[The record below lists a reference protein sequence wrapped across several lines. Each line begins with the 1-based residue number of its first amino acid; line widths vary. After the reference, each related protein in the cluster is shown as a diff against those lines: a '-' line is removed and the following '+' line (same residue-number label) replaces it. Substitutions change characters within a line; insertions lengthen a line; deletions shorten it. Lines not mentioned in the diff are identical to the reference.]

1 MKRRA
6 FIASSAAFIVSSAA
20 GALIASS
27 PVYAQNLLKH
37 STIEKIF
44 MNSIK
49 DKVIVITGASSGLGE
64 ATARLLA
71 TKGARLVLAARRL
84 ERLQQLAA
92 DIIKA
97 GGQAIAVKT
106 DVSNRSEVDNLIKTA
121 QKQFAAVDVLF
132 ANAGIMPQAPL
143 YKVQVDEWDNM
154 IDVNIKGVLY
164 SIAAVLP
171 IMRERRAGH
180 IINMSSVAGLKV
192 ASGRATVYSATKF
205 AVKAISEGLR
215 EEVAEEGIRVTCLY
229 PGAIQTELV
238 NSINDKE
245 SRAAVQAFYDSYGNI
260 SADAVARAVVYA
272 LEQPTDVAI
281 NDISI
286 RPSRQVF

>member
-1 MKRRA
+1 
-6 FIASSAAFIVSSAA
+6 
-20 GALIASS
+20 
-27 PVYAQNLLKH
+27 
-37 STIEKIF
+37 

-49 DKVIVITGASSGLGE
+49 NKVVVITGASSGLGE

-71 TKGARLVLAARRL
+71 EKGARVVLAARRL
-84 ERLQQLAA
+84 ERLEKLVA
-92 DIIKA
+92 DITQA

-106 DVSNRSEVDNLIKTA
+106 DVSQRAEVNNMVKAA
-121 QKQFAAVDVLF
+121 QNQFGTVDVLF

-143 YKVQVDEWDNM
+143 YKVKVDEWDNM

-171 IMRERRAGH
+171 IMRERKAGH

-192 ASGRATVYSATKF
+192 ASGRGTVYSATKF

-215 EEVAEEGIRVTCLY
+215 EEVAEDGIRVTCLY

-238 NSINDKE
+238 NSINDEE
-245 SRAAVQAFYDSYGNI
+245 SRAAVQTFYDSYGNI
-260 SADAVARAVVYA
+260 SADAIARAVVYA
-272 LEQPTDVAI
+272 LEQPAEVAI

-286 RPSRQVF
+286 RPTRQVF

>member
-1 MKRRA
+1 
-6 FIASSAAFIVSSAA
+6 
-20 GALIASS
+20 
-27 PVYAQNLLKH
+27 
-37 STIEKIF
+37 
-44 MNSIK
+44 MNSIN
-49 DKVIVITGASSGLGE
+49 DKVVIITGASSGLGE

-71 TKGARLVLAARRL
+71 SKGARLVLAARRL
-84 ERLQQLAA
+84 ERLEKLVTEITQ
-92 DIIKA
+92 A

-106 DVSNRSEVDNLIKTA
+106 DVSNRSEVEHMVKTA
-121 QKQFAAVDVLF
+121 QNQFGTVDVLF

-143 YKVQVDEWDNM
+143 YKVQVDEWDAM

-171 IMRERRAGH
+171 IMRERQSGH

-205 AVKAISEGLR
+205 AVKTISEGLR
-215 EEVAEEGIRVTCLY
+215 EEVAAEGIRVTCLY

-238 NSINDKE
+238 NSINDAE
-245 SRAAVQAFYDSYGNI
+245 SRAAVQAFYDNYGNI
-260 SADAVARAVVYA
+260 SADAIARAVVYA
-272 LEQPTDVAI
+272 LEQPADVAI

-286 RPSRQVF
+286 RPSKQVF

>member
-1 MKRRA
+1 
-6 FIASSAAFIVSSAA
+6 
-20 GALIASS
+20 
-27 PVYAQNLLKH
+27 
-37 STIEKIF
+37 

-49 DKVIVITGASSGLGE
+49 DKVIIITGASSGLGE

-106 DVSNRSEVDNLIKTA
+106 DVSNRSEVDNLIKAA

-229 PGAIQTELV
+229 PGAIQTELI

>member
-1 MKRRA
+1 
-6 FIASSAAFIVSSAA
+6 
-20 GALIASS
+20 
-27 PVYAQNLLKH
+27 
-37 STIEKIF
+37 
-44 MNSIK
+44 MNSIQN
-49 DKVIVITGASSGLGE
+49 KVVVITGASSGLGE

-71 TKGARLVLAARRL
+71 EKGARLVLAARRL
-84 ERLQQLAA
+84 DRLQQLAA

-106 DVSNRSEVDNLIKTA
+106 DVSNRMEVDNLIKTA
-121 QKQFAAVDVLF
+121 QNQFGTIDTLF

-171 IMRERRAGH
+171 IMRKRKAGH

-192 ASGRATVYSATKF
+192 ASGRGTVYSATKF

-215 EEVAEEGIRVTCLY
+215 EELAADGIRVTCLY

-238 NSINDKE
+238 NSINDEE
-245 SRAAVQAFYDSYGNI
+245 SRAAVQAFYDNYGNI
-260 SADAVARAVVYA
+260 SADAIARAVVYA
-272 LEQPTDVAI
+272 PEQPADVAI

-286 RPSRQVF
+286 RPTRQVF